1 MSIIYIIIYI
11 IIYLHHYLHGILQQ
25 NLIFSMIF
33 TIIHIIIY
41 LHHYL
46 HQILQQN
53 LNVKFTWF
61 FTLIFYCNSCCLF
74 TSIYTSKFT
83 YNPKLIFRKMGWPSF
98 FVFSNLTF
106 SYTLNREDK
115 KTFSPLPKKCFLV
128 PPYLKCKK
136 SCQIFVSTSTKNILV
151 LVLVFSFSNI
161 SVILME
167 FLKLYY
173 AWNWGNF
180 LRIL

>member
-83 YNPKLIFRKMGWPSF
+83 YNPKLIFRKMGWMSNTKTKQLCWPTQ
-98 FVFSNLTF
+98 FSGRFWLTTHEILSKSSAF
-106 SYTLNREDK
+106 YKSSKTSLNM
-115 KTFSPLPKKCFLV
+115 TGF
-128 PPYLKCKK
+128 
-136 SCQIFVSTSTKNILV
+136 CQ
-151 LVLVFSFSNI
+151 
-161 SVILME
+161 
-167 FLKLYY
+167 KLSSRSIIYR
-173 AWNWGNF
+173 F
-180 LRIL
+180 LRIVCIV

>member
-83 YNPKLIFRKMGWPSF
+83 YNPKLIFRKMGWLLFQKRWVLYWNNNVACKWIQKGFIFTCYIYYLISIT
-98 FVFSNLTF
+98 LTAAC
-106 SYTLNREDK
+106 
-115 KTFSPLPKKCFLV
+115 SPVYVAVPKQSTE
-128 PPYLKCKK
+128 YQYCKHTE
-136 SCQIFVSTSTKNILV
+136 VSL
-151 LVLVFSFSNI
+151 
-161 SVILME
+161 SVQLI
-167 FLKLYY
+167 K
-173 AWNWGNF
+173 
-180 LRIL
+180 

>member
-61 FTLIFYCNSCCLF
+61 FTLIFSCNSCCLF

-83 YNPKLIFRKMGWPSF
+83 YNPKLIFRKMGW
-98 FVFSNLTF
+98 VSNNSSNNFGLSTMRLKRIYWTINN
-106 SYTLNREDK
+106 SDIKYYTLWFF
-115 KTFSPLPKKCFLV
+115 FS
-128 PPYLKCKK
+128 
-136 SCQIFVSTSTKNILV
+136 
-151 LVLVFSFSNI
+151 
-161 SVILME
+161 
-167 FLKLYY
+167 
-173 AWNWGNF
+173 WWD
-180 LRIL
+180 

>member
-83 YNPKLIFRKMGWPSF
+83 YNPKLIFRKMGCM
-98 FVFSNLTF
+98 LT
-106 SYTLNREDK
+106 TKLNIVKWK
-115 KTFSPLPKKCFLV
+115 K
-128 PPYLKCKK
+128 
-136 SCQIFVSTSTKNILV
+136 N
-151 LVLVFSFSNI
+151 N
-161 SVILME
+161 VILETHYQDLCMK
-167 FLKLYY
+167 FTIHFNYVVMIIKSLNLS
-173 AWNWGNF
+173 AFG
-180 LRIL
+180 I

>member
-83 YNPKLIFRKMGWPSF
+83 YNPKLIFRKMGCVLDVWYDIKFKFGERLRDRKLECS
-98 FVFSNLTF
+98 VNDNS
-106 SYTLNREDK
+106 LNRLQQMKGQKFD
-115 KTFSPLPKKCFLV
+115 FQL
-128 PPYLKCKK
+128 
-136 SCQIFVSTSTKNILV
+136 
-151 LVLVFSFSNI
+151 
-161 SVILME
+161 
-167 FLKLYY
+167 
-173 AWNWGNF
+173 W
-180 LRIL
+180 

>member
-83 YNPKLIFRKMGWPSF
+83 YNPKLIFRKMGCLLALLQNTFDAFKFLHWMSVHENLRKPIF
-98 FVFSNLTF
+98 TYEIPFSIWKRPT
-106 SYTLNREDK
+106 
-115 KTFSPLPKKCFLV
+115 
-128 PPYLKCKK
+128 
-136 SCQIFVSTSTKNILV
+136 
-151 LVLVFSFSNI
+151 
-161 SVILME
+161 
-167 FLKLYY
+167 
-173 AWNWGNF
+173 
-180 LRIL
+180 

>member
-83 YNPKLIFRKMGWPSF
+83 YNPKLIFRKMGWLLNLPNSF
-98 FVFSNLTF
+98 QRSYEVMAKISTVFPHIRPAGIIIWHSLQLRVLLENTTF
-106 SYTLNREDK
+106 LLHKIVRIAGIIR
-115 KTFSPLPKKCFLV
+115 V
-128 PPYLKCKK
+128 AG
-136 SCQIFVSTSTKNILV
+136 IIRGRA
-151 LVLVFSFSNI
+151 
-161 SVILME
+161 
-167 FLKLYY
+167 LYEEI
-173 AWNWGNF
+173 
-180 LRIL
+180 R

>member
-83 YNPKLIFRKMGWPSF
+83 YNPKLIFRKMEWLIKGSF
-98 FVFSNLTF
+98 LSEDADVFVITPKRRTF
-106 SYTLNREDK
+106 FFPETEHLNFDDW
-115 KTFSPLPKKCFLV
+115 
-128 PPYLKCKK
+128 
-136 SCQIFVSTSTKNILV
+136 
-151 LVLVFSFSNI
+151 
-161 SVILME
+161 
-167 FLKLYY
+167 KLLR
-173 AWNWGNF
+173 NWGW
-180 LRIL
+180 LKVWKLIDL

>member
-83 YNPKLIFRKMGWPSF
+83 YNPKLIFRKMGWLSNSIIIHLTQTARSDT
-98 FVFSNLTF
+98 VFILI
-106 SYTLNREDK
+106 YMDV
-115 KTFSPLPKKCFLV
+115 PLGV
-128 PPYLKCKK
+128 PGVLK
-136 SCQIFVSTSTKNILV
+136 N
-151 LVLVFSFSNI
+151 
-161 SVILME
+161 
-167 FLKLYY
+167 Y
-173 AWNWGNF
+173 NF
-180 LRIL
+180 LCK

>member
-11 IIYLHHYLHGILQQ
+11 IIYLHHYLHGNLQQ

-33 TIIHIIIY
+33 TIIYIIIY

-83 YNPKLIFRKMGWPSF
+83 YNPKLINRKNGCVMDCNQILVDKCQCWFLFYEPF
-98 FVFSNLTF
+98 ENSNCIV
-106 SYTLNREDK
+106 RG
-115 KTFSPLPKKCFLV
+115 
-128 PPYLKCKK
+128 
-136 SCQIFVSTSTKNILV
+136 TSTRQVLTEFPSLTLIIFWTKNMSL
-151 LVLVFSFSNI
+151 N
-161 SVILME
+161 
-167 FLKLYY
+167 Y
-173 AWNWGNF
+173 
-180 LRIL
+180 